1 MDIKEKLPYRMHWVG
16 CIITML
22 CAPFYVQP
30 GSRGVGAMFLN
41 LRMLSKGEFMNMM
54 LCQCPSVLAK
64 YLALSQDV
72 LHGISKCRKMEA
84 TGISHRSHMRNNN

>member
-1 MDIKEKLPYRMHWVG
+1 LLLAGPPIQLHGRMWAVVVVNMDIKEGWVG

-41 LRMLSKGEFMNMM
+41 LRMLSKG
-54 LCQCPSVLAK
+54 
-64 YLALSQDV
+64 
-72 LHGISKCRKMEA
+72 
-84 TGISHRSHMRNNN
+84 GISHRSHMRNNNGKKDGPTNRLLYD